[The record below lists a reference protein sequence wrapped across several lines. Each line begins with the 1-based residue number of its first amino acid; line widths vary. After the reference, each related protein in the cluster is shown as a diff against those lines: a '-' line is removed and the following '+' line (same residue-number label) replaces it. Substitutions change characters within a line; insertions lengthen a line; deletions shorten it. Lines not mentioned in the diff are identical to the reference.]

1 LLLAN
6 AIYDYELLS
15 KEAVPKLLN
24 LSKFSLRTLFRRKK
38 SGDNGFGFSK
48 HIQDFLSTDSVGKY
62 MFRELN
68 RLKQEKQNASWER
81 LWMGGFGE
89 LTLIGPMLLMV
100 LHRDLN
106 TSIITAS
113 VATVLFAIFLA
124 VTARSFAGKDI
135 LAAVAAY
142 AAVLVVFVS
151 TSMTPIS

>member
-1 LLLAN
+1 MRFGRKN
-6 AIYDYELLS
+6 HGDSDIEMSQDIRNFLS
-15 KEAVPKLLN
+15 KDPK
-24 LSKFSLRTLFRRKK
+24 
-38 SGDNGFGFSK
+38 
-48 HIQDFLSTDSVGKY
+48 GKY

-68 RLKQEKQNASWER
+68 REIRLDREKQNAFWER
-81 LWMGGFGE
+81 LWMGGFGGIA
-89 LTLIGPMLLMV
+89 LIGPMLLMV

-124 VTARSFAGKDI
+124 VTARSLAGKDV

-142 AAVLVVFVS
+142 AAVLVVFVG